1 MLLELH
7 TMPCA
12 RTLVPVDVPLDV
24 STSEVFDLEGYDG
37 YTDSDD
43 QEDEHY
49 HLVTDGMINIKDI
62 AEELVIIENLCVLI
76 LNIVIKC

>member
-1 MLLELH
+1 MVIPIV
-7 TMPCA
+7 TI
-12 RTLVPVDVPLDV
+12 
-24 STSEVFDLEGYDG
+24 
-37 YTDSDD
+37 
-43 QEDEHY
+43 EDEHY

>member
-1 MLLELH
+1 MLLEL
-7 TMPCA
+7 TRCLVLVL
-12 RTLVPVDVPLDV
+12 LVPVDVPLDV